1 MGLMK
6 IEERAGRML
15 SLEGKVAMVTGA
27 ASGIGRRIAFRLT
40 EMGALVALLDI
51 DDVKGR
57 ESAAEIE
64 AQAGAAV
71 FLNTDVRSA
80 AECRRAV
87 GTVIERSGRIDIL
100 CNCAGVAIRKDVI
113 DLTEDEWDL
122 RPGSRRDPQ
131 RNLSAVAPSRAS
143 HDSQR
148 RRQHCEHRLGMVAQ
162 RRSARRIL
170 IVPPKGGR

>member
-1 MGLMK
+1 MNMGSMK

-27 ASGIGRRIAFRLT
+27 ASGIGRRIAFRLA

-51 DDVKGR
+51 DDIKGR

-64 AQAGAAV
+64 AQAGAAI

-87 GTVIERSGRIDIL
+87 GTVIELPEASLDAVTGLSGSGPAYVFL
-100 CNCAGVAIRKDVI
+100 LAEALGVAVLAGLIAGALPAWHAAKLSPV
-113 DLTEDEWDL
+113 EAL
-122 RPGSRRDPQ
+122 RYD
-131 RNLSAVAPSRAS
+131 
-143 HDSQR
+143 
-148 RRQHCEHRLGMVAQ
+148 
-162 RRSARRIL
+162 
-170 IVPPKGGR
+170 